1 MEQQTA
7 AGEFPERVAIGLE
20 WGCSVNTRGLYRA
33 RPRLPRGRPTERMA
47 DVMDRR
53 IILACTTA
61 ALAMGTET
69 NNAKSVAY
77 AHTQLKI

>member
-1 MEQQTA
+1 
-7 AGEFPERVAIGLE
+7 
-20 WGCSVNTRGLYRA
+20 
-33 RPRLPRGRPTERMA
+33 MA

-69 NNAKSVAY
+69 NNAKSVTY

>member
-1 MEQQTA
+1 
-7 AGEFPERVAIGLE
+7 
-20 WGCSVNTRGLYRA
+20 
-33 RPRLPRGRPTERMA
+33 MA

-53 IILACTTA
+53 TFLADTTA
-61 ALAMGTET
+61 ALAMGTEA